1 MLCQI
6 VLWAEDFKADV
17 WEEYCRIA
25 GATPDAESIGI
36 TFDDNLVKVTYPNV
50 QEDDE

>member
-6 VLWAEDFKADV
+6 VLWAEDFDAETWK
-17 WEEYCRIA
+17 EYCRIA
-25 GATPDAESIGI
+25 GATPDAESLGI
-36 TFDDNLVKVTYPNV
+36 TFDDKFVKATYPNE